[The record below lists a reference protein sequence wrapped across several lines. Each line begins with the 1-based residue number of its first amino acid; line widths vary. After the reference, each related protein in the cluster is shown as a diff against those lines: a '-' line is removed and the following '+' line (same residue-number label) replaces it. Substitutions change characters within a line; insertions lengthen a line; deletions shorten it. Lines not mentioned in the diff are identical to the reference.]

1 MKLLS
6 FLKSKKEKGAT
17 LVEYAILVALIAAA
31 VIVVITALG
40 TQINSVY
47 QSIADTLSSLP

>member
-31 VIVVITALG
+31 VIVVVTALG
-40 TQINSVY
+40 SQINTVY
-47 QSIADTLSSLP
+47 QSIANTLSSLP

>member
-31 VIVVITALG
+31 VIVVITTLG
-40 TQINSVY
+40 SEINSVY
-47 QSIADTLSSLP
+47 QAIANTLSSLP